1 MPVYNCTSFDYSV
14 IMSKVTIIKPRNSS
28 IELPLYSTK
37 VPAGFPSPAE
47 DYLGDTIDL
56 NNYLIHNHGSAF
68 FAKVEGDSMIDAGI
82 YPGDLVVIDRSVS
95 AKDGHIVIAAIDNE
109 FTIKRLST
117 KDGIR
122 LIPENKNYKEIVL
135 NGETELII
143 WGVVT
148 GLVRKF

>member
-1 MPVYNCTSFDYSV
+1 
-14 IMSKVTIIKPRNSS
+14 MSKATIIKPVVTEL
-28 IELPLYSTK
+28 ELPLYSTK

-47 DYLGDTIDL
+47 EYLGDCLDL
-56 NNYLIHNHGSAF
+56 NQFLLKNPDSSF
-68 FAKVEGDSMIDAGI
+68 FARVEGDSMIDAGI
-82 YPGDLVVIDRSVS
+82 LAGDLVVIDRSIS

-122 LIPENKNYKEIVL
+122 LVPENKKYNEIIL
-135 NGETELII
+135 NGEVELVI

-148 GLVRKF
+148 GLIRKF